1 MNTYESV
8 FISAPTVAP
17 EAYEQLVGHFEEVIT
32 KNGGTVH
39 NTIRWGRRQLAYE
52 IKKFRDG
59 IYTIFEMEAPGDI
72 IKELERQY
80 RLNESIIKFLTVK
93 TERKKKLIQ
102 KGTAKRQAKQEA
114 RQKRKARKASSD
126 N

>member
-17 EAYEQLVGHFEEVIT
+17 EAHDKLVSHFEELIAN
-32 KNGGTVH
+32 NGGTVL
-39 NTIRWGRRQLAYE
+39 NTVRWGRRQLAYE
-52 IKKFRDG
+52 IKRFRDG
-59 IYTIFEMEAPGDI
+59 IYTIFEMEAPGDL

-93 TERKKKLIQ
+93 TDRKKKLIQ

-114 RQKRKARKASSD
+114 RQKRKARKSSD
-126 N
+126 S